1 MAMMMF
7 EMAGLAEH
15 LALLV
20 QTGLSDMAKTFANP
34 CCVSQAIRM
43 VEVERL
49 VASPTALAD
58 TLRDGFRRDSLG

>member
-1 MAMMMF
+1 MSMMMF
-7 EMAGLAEH
+7 HVAGLAEH

-20 QTGLSDMAKTFANP
+20 QSGLSDMAKTLANP

-43 VEVERL
+43 VQVERL

-58 TLRDGFRRDSLG
+58 TLRDGLRRDSLG